1 MARKEGKM
9 NVSSIDALGDD
20 LLRNVLR
27 RLPSSSFASAACVS
41 RYWNH
46 LCDTVL
52 CTPKLSSAHSSNP
65 SLQEAVEE
73 VFNKVFAE
81 LIRPHFAIVTVTSL
95 DLEEARQLITKKL
108 GSTIPIIYTA
118 PTGLIGRDAITNEFK
133 EIRWQVYFDRNYS
146 YSVSFDDDD
155 SAVRQRRVIC
165 LTVGFLPGL
174 KVAAVPL
181 FQSYM
186 VPFVDE
192 FLEDISE
199 CVTSVSGCM
208 APIGMILF
216 TDGSMDS
223 DNLLRKMDYSMSPET
238 VIVGDRCGE
247 FLCGNDSMNKR
258 SKRKRQPLF
267 MVAVALLFMQDPNKP
282 PGIGDIKLHVALSA
296 GLVPVGHTYEVTSVN
311 ESSFYWT
318 KLTARSENSDQN
330 FDEQT
335 LRNIF
340 GIGNQAL
347 FGAYIGIVKK
357 RKGIAGFEEVN
368 WLSSQIF
375 HEVHGDDK
383 EYLVVDSGADIKT
396 GDCFRF
402 FKEDSHM
409 TSSSLRQ
416 VSDKF
421 RDLKISCDVGNSD
434 RQRIRPANS
443 EKMKIFG
450 GIIFSC
456 ISRGKPHG
464 KANLGS
470 SPFLENFPD
479 VPLAGSFCVGEI
491 CRGDSSSYGQ
501 LSEEGSHRCCLHYNS
516 SVYLLMS
523 YTPSSQGS

>member
-20 LLRNVLR
+20 LLRNVLS
-27 RLPSSSFASAACVS
+27 RLPSSSFAFAACVS

-46 LCDTVL
+46 VCDTVL
-52 CTPKLSSAHSSNP
+52 CTPKLSSALSSNP
-65 SLQEAVEE
+65 SLQ
-73 VFNKVFAE
+73 VFAE
-81 LIRPHFAIVTVTSL
+81 LIRPHFAIVTVTSP

-118 PTGLIGRDAITNEFK
+118 PTGLIGRDAVTNEFK
-133 EIRWQVYFDRNYS
+133 ELQWQVYFDRNYS

-181 FQSYM
+181 FQSKM

-199 CVTSVSGCM
+199 CVTSVSGCK

-216 TDGSMDS
+216 TDESMDS

-282 PGIGDIKLHVALSA
+282 PGIGDIKLHAALSA
-296 GLVPVGHTYEVTSVN
+296 GLVPVGHKYEVTSVN
-311 ESSFYWT
+311 ESSVYWT
-318 KLTARSENSDQN
+318 KLTARRENSDQN
-330 FDEQT
+330 LDEQT
-335 LRNIF
+335 VRNIF
-340 GIGNQAL
+340 GIGNRLL
-347 FGAYIGIVKK
+347 FDAYIGIVKK
-357 RKGIAGFEEVN
+357 RKDIAGFEEVN

-375 HEVHGDDK
+375 HAVHGVDK
-383 EYLVVDSGADIKT
+383 EDLVVDSGADIET

-402 FKEDSHM
+402 FKADSHM

-443 EKMKIFG
+443 EKMTIFG

-456 ISRGKPHG
+456 TRRGKPLG
-464 KANLGS
+464 KAKLGS

-479 VPLAGSFCVGEI
+479 VPLAGSFCIGEI